1 MSVPGTTDISP
12 VAPARARL
20 PAVSALT
27 LAAPRLLPLAGGTL
41 LMSLAA
47 WVYELTSQRDNP
59 LAAGFVPL
67 AFAAAVA
74 LLLRAGRAQPARH
87 TLAHYTLTSARRPF
101 VVRLASRLIARL
113 AAPTIIAAILL
124 SALATLALAG
134 ALSLSAAG
142 SPRLYNS
149 DAAAFNHYNA
159 DLVRNGVN
167 PYTSDDRFWDA
178 VARFPDAGATPL
190 RLGRYAGER
199 LGPSLETVVRDVR
212 AELANPTLR
221 GPEYASASLH
231 SYPALAF
238 LVYLPGDWAGLPTT
252 FLTSLIFLIAFFA
265 VVLWSVPARLRPA
278 LAVVLLANTF
288 LVVYTLRGSF
298 EVIALLPALLAW
310 RGLERLEK
318 PGIDGP
324 GARGGGARGGGAR
337 GAPLQAGWLGL
348 ACAVKQTAW
357 PLAPLYAII
366 VWRRHG
372 ARAALAHLGIAAGAF
387 LLPNLPFIIA
397 SPGAWAASLALPL
410 TLPIFPSGMGL
421 VALGRAGVLPL
432 LAPAAYAALE
442 LLALA
447 AVALWYATAR
457 TLPPSALALLLGL
470 LPFALAWHSLFAYVI
485 ALPALA
491 VYAAATKWNE
501 TSAFIAATA

>member
-1 MSVPGTTDISP
+1 VAHRRTSGTTDIALT
-12 VAPARARL
+12 APIRAR
-20 PAVSALT
+20 PPVVPVFT
-27 LAAPRLLPLAGGTL
+27 LAAPRLLPLASGTL

-47 WVYELTSQRDNP
+47 WVYELTSERDNP
-59 LAAGFVPL
+59 LAAIFVPL
-67 AFAAAVA
+67 AFAAAFA
-74 LLLRAGRAQPARH
+74 LLLRAGRAQPSRH
-87 TLAHYTLTSARRPF
+87 TLAHHTLTSARRPF
-101 VVRLASRLIARL
+101 AVRLATRLTARL
-113 AAPTIIAAILL
+113 AVPAIIAAILL
-124 SALATLALAG
+124 SALATLALASTI
-134 ALSLSAAG
+134 ALSAAG

-190 RLGRYAGER
+190 RLGRYAGDR

-212 AELANPTLR
+212 AELANPALR
-221 GPEYASASLH
+221 GPEYAAASLH

-252 FLTSLIFLIAFFA
+252 FLTSLIFLIAFLA
-265 VVLWSVPARLRPA
+265 AVLWSAPARLRPT
-278 LAVVLLANTF
+278 LAIVLLANTF
-288 LVVYTLRGSF
+288 LVVYALRGSF

-310 RGLERLEK
+310 RGLERS
-318 PGIDGP
+318 GT
-324 GARGGGARGGGAR
+324 RR
-337 GAPLQAGWLGL
+337 APLQAGWLGL
-348 ACAVKQTAW
+348 ACAVKQTVW
-357 PLAPLYAII
+357 PLVPLYTII
-366 VWRRHG
+366 IWRRQG

-387 LLPNLPFIIA
+387 LLPNLPFLIA
-397 SPGAWAASLALPL
+397 SPGPWAASLALPL

-432 LAPAAYAALE
+432 LPPAIYAALE

-457 TLPPSALALLLGL
+457 PLPSPALALLLGL
-470 LPFALAWHSLFAYVI
+470 LPYTLAWHSLFAYVI

-491 VYAAATKWNE
+491 VYVAATKWNE
-501 TSAFIAATA
+501 ISTFAPAAP

>member
-1 MSVPGTTDISP
+1 VARTRTSGTPDISP
-12 VAPARARL
+12 AAPAHALL
-20 PAVSALT
+20 PVVPAIT

-47 WVYELTSQRDNP
+47 WVYELTGQRDNP
-59 LAAGFVPL
+59 LAAVFVLL

-74 LLLRAGRAQPARH
+74 LLLRAGRAQPSRH
-87 TLAHYTLTSARRPF
+87 TLAHDTLTIARRPF
-101 VVRLASRLIARL
+101 AVRLANRFIARL
-113 AAPTIIAAILL
+113 AAPAIIAAILL
-124 SALATLALAG
+124 SGLATLALAG
-134 ALSLSAAG
+134 TVALSAAG

-199 LGPSLETVVRDVR
+199 LGPSLDTVVRDTH
-212 AELANPTLR
+212 AELANPALR
-221 GPEYASASLH
+221 GPEYAPASLH

-238 LVYLPGDWAGLPTT
+238 LVYLPGDWASLPTT
-252 FLTSLIFLIAFFA
+252 FLTSLFVLLAFLAI
-265 VVLWSVPARLRPA
+265 VLWTAPARLRPA

-318 PGIDGP
+318 PGTHGS
-324 GARGGGARGGGAR
+324 GARGSGAR

-348 ACAVKQTAW
+348 ACAVKQTVW
-357 PLAPLYAII
+357 PLVPLYAII
-366 VWRRHG
+366 VWRRQG

-397 SPGAWAASLALPL
+397 SPGAWAASMVLPL

-432 LAPAAYAALE
+432 LPPVAYAALE

-447 AVALWYATAR
+447 AVTLWYATAR
-457 TLPPSALALLLGL
+457 TLPPPALALLLAL
-470 LPFALAWHSLFAYVI
+470 LPFTLAWHSLFAYVI

-491 VYAAATKWNE
+491 VYATATKWNE
-501 TSAFIAATA
+501 ISIFAPAIP

>member
-1 MSVPGTTDISP
+1 MARTRTSGATEISQA
-12 VAPARARL
+12 APARAIL
-20 PAVSALT
+20 PAVPALT

-59 LAAGFVPL
+59 LAAVFILL

-74 LLLRAGRAQPARH
+74 LLLRAGRAQPSRRALVH
-87 TLAHYTLTSARRPF
+87 DTLTSASHPF
-101 VVRLASRLIARL
+101 AVRLAARFAARL

-124 SALATLALAG
+124 SALATLALA
-134 ALSLSAAG
+134 SAIAFSTAG
-142 SPRLYNS
+142 SSRLYNS

-167 PYTSDDRFWDA
+167 PYTSDGHFWDA

-212 AELANPTLR
+212 AEQAQPALR
-221 GPEYASASLH
+221 GPEYAPASLH

-238 LVYLPGDWAGLPTT
+238 LVYLPGDWVGLPTT
-252 FLTSLIFLIAFFA
+252 FLTSLFVLLAFLA
-265 VVLWSVPARLRPA
+265 VVLWTAPARLRPA

-310 RGLERLEK
+310 RGLEGLEK
-318 PGIDGP
+318 PRTYGS
-324 GARGGGARGGGAR
+324 GARESGAR
-337 GAPLQAGWLGL
+337 GAPLLAGWLGL
-348 ACAVKQTAW
+348 ACAVKQTVW

-366 VWRRHG
+366 VWRRQG
-372 ARAALAHLGIAAGAF
+372 ARAVLAHLGIAAGGF

-432 LAPAAYAALE
+432 LPPAAYAALE

-457 TLPPSALALLLGL
+457 PLPPPALALLLGL

-491 VYAAATKWNE
+491 TYAVATRWNE
-501 TSAFIAATA
+501 TSAFIPATA

>member
-1 MSVPGTTDISP
+1 MSVPGTTDISS

-27 LAAPRLLPLAGGTL
+27 LASPRLLPLAGGTL

-59 LAAGFVPL
+59 LAAVFVLL

-113 AAPTIIAAILL
+113 AAPIIIAAILL

-134 ALSLSAAG
+134 AISLSAAG

-159 DLVRNGVN
+159 DLARNGVN
-167 PYTSDDRFWDA
+167 PYTSDERFWDA

-212 AELANPTLR
+212 AELANPALR
-221 GPEYASASLH
+221 GPQYAPASLH

-252 FLTSLIFLIAFFA
+252 FLTSLIFLIAFLA
-265 VVLWSVPARLRPA
+265 VVLWSMPARLRPA

-318 PGIDGP
+318 PGIEGP
-324 GARGGGARGGGAR
+324 GAR

-366 VWRRHG
+366 VWRRRG

-501 TSAFIAATA
+501 TSTFIAATA

>member
-1 MSVPGTTDISP
+1 MARTRTSGTTDISP
-12 VAPARARL
+12 AAPARTLL
-20 PAVSALT
+20 PAIPAIT

-59 LAAGFVPL
+59 LAAVFVL
-67 AFAAAVA
+67 LTFAAAVA
-74 LLLRAGRAQPARH
+74 LLLHAGRAQPSRRALARD
-87 TLAHYTLTSARRPF
+87 TLTSAHRPF
-101 VVRLASRLIARL
+101 VVRLAARLTARL
-113 AAPTIIAAILL
+113 AAPTIIAATLL

-134 ALSLSAAG
+134 TIALGAAG

-167 PYTSDDRFWDA
+167 PYTADDRFWDA

-190 RLGRYAGER
+190 RLGRYAGDR
-199 LGPSLETVVRDVR
+199 LGPSLDAVVRDVR

-221 GPEYASASLH
+221 GPEYAPASLH

-252 FLTSLIFLIAFFA
+252 FLTSLIFLMAFLA
-265 VVLWSVPARLRPA
+265 VVLWTAPARLRPA
-278 LAVVLLANTF
+278 LGVVLLANTF

-298 EVIALLPALLAW
+298 EVIALLPVLLAW
-310 RGLERLEK
+310 RGLERL
-318 PGIDGP
+318 GT
-324 GARGGGARGGGAR
+324 RR
-337 GAPLQAGWLGL
+337 APLWAGWLGL
-348 ACAVKQTAW
+348 ACAVKQTVW

-366 VWRRHG
+366 VWRRQG

-397 SPGAWAASLALPL
+397 APGAWAASLALPL

-421 VALGRAGVLPL
+421 VALGRVGVLPL
-432 LAPAAYAALE
+432 LPPAAYAALE

-457 TLPPSALALLLGL
+457 TLPPPALALLLGL
-470 LPFALAWHSLFAYVI
+470 LPFTLAWHSLFAYVI

-501 TSAFIAATA
+501 IPAFASTAA